1 MLSAKPADWH
11 RISVSEPWVTVASL
25 QNQQEYLLA
34 RARLE
39 ASGIECFSPN
49 EHTARIAGPMMR
61 TWGGHQFLLQVRPE
75 DLEDAKALLEDPGTP
90 FLVGEP

>member
-1 MLSAKPADWH
+1 MSPN
-11 RISVSEPWVTVASL
+11 WVTVANL

-49 EHTARIAGPMMR
+49 EHMARIAGPMIR
-61 TWGGHQFLLQVRPE
+61 SWGGQEYLLQVRPE
-75 DLEDAKALLEDPGTP
+75 DVEDARALLNDPGSP
-90 FLVGEP
+90 YLVSEE

>member
-1 MLSAKPADWH
+1 VP
-11 RISVSEPWVTVASL
+11 ENWVTAARL

-49 EHTARIAGPMMR
+49 EHTARIAGPMIHS
-61 TWGGHQFLLQVRPE
+61 WSGPAYLLQVHPE
-75 DLEDAKALLEDPGTP
+75 DLEDAKFLLDDPGSP
-90 FLVGEP
+90 FLIEE

>member
-1 MLSAKPADWH
+1 MLNS
-11 RISVSEPWVTVASL
+11 SNWVTVARL

-49 EHTARIAGPMMR
+49 EHMARLAGPMIR
-61 TWGGHQFLLQVRPE
+61 TWNGHEFLLQVRPE
-75 DLEDAKALLEDPGTP
+75 DEEDAKALLADPGSP
-90 FLVGEP
+90 FLVSE

>member
-1 MLSAKPADWH
+1 VPEL
-11 RISVSEPWVTVASL
+11 WVTVARL
-25 QNQQEYLLA
+25 PDQQEYILA

-61 TWGGHQFLLQVRPE
+61 TWGGNEFLLQVHPE
-75 DLEDAKALLEDPGTP
+75 DLEDAKALLADPGSP
-90 FLVGEP
+90 FLVGDP

>member
-1 MLSAKPADWH
+1 M
-11 RISVSEPWVTVASL
+11 SVPNWVTVANL

-61 TWGGHQFLLQVRPE
+61 SWGGQEYLLQVRPE
-75 DLEDAKALLEDPGTP
+75 DVEDARALLNDPGSP
-90 FLVGEP
+90 YLVSDE

>member
-1 MLSAKPADWH
+1 LIVP
-11 RISVSEPWVTVASL
+11 ENWVTAARL

-49 EHTARIAGPMMR
+49 EHTARIAGPMM
-61 TWGGHQFLLQVRPE
+61 TIWGGHEFLLQVHPE
-75 DLEDAKALLEDPGTP
+75 DLDDAKTLLEDPGSP
-90 FLVGEP
+90 FLISE

>member
-1 MLSAKPADWH
+1 MGS
-11 RISVSEPWVTVASL
+11 SNWVTVARL
-25 QNQQEYLLA
+25 QSQQEYLLA

-61 TWGGHQFLLQVRPE
+61 IWGGNEFELQVHPE
-75 DLEDAKALLEDPGTP
+75 DEQDAKAVLEDPGSP
-90 FLVGEP
+90 FVVE